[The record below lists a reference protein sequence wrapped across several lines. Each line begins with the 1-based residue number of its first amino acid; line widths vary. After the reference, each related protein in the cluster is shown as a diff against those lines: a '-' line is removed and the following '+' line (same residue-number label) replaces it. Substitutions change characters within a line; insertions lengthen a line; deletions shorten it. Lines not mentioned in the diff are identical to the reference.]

1 MRPQDDRRARPA
13 DAADP
18 NSDRATELERLIA
31 IVDLDLGFE
40 SPAQALDR
48 LHAYVEESPD
58 LSPEDRFAV
67 SWRMARCLVQL
78 GKMEEGRAA
87 VRAALDDAPG
97 STPTNERARALLIAA
112 KAALEL
118 GQLSAARADATAA
131 LEELGEGSLQQE
143 AGLARNLLGTADI
156 RAGQTDLAK
165 EHFEKALEV
174 FRKLGD
180 LQRLAGCYT
189 NLGNLHKL
197 RCDWERAAEH
207 YNVAYYLAS
216 TLGEHTTVVSAA
228 QNLGIVLSK
237 TGRYGEA
244 KASFER
250 GLKLAIETGDATRT
264 MRARLALAKLSRAV
278 LMTEQAR
285 AALDECRPAE
295 GHLLPERERCL
306 LLLEEARL
314 NLVEERLDEAD
325 RLAGQFRMRVEAM
338 APRGDLMVEVLLLEA
353 DMAALAGRWEDA
365 GRSAARALEL
375 ARDDRDRAQEERA
388 LLRQATV
395 WARTGRLGEAGAA
408 LAGLCDRHRSR
419 AEVPAL
425 ATTHGELGR
434 IALDV
439 QGDPEAALIQFLQAA
454 EVLRRIDAGRPLAL
468 VECDR
473 VECLIR
479 LGRRDD
485 ARTRIESLR
494 RLCTETE
501 PFAILAR
508 RVELLDESLR
518 TTEGVS
524 AGDEGPDGLEVH
536 ERLEGIL
543 DMGGSAWE
551 RLPEILMLLREA
563 LDLDVTM
570 LARPN
575 EKGLEI
581 IASSGI
587 ESERGRR
594 ATGPERFGLEGIR
607 LDGLA
612 LKPIV
617 SAGSPE
623 RPISRFTIPIAVRGR
638 THLLHFERKLDRGRG
653 AMSRAERNYAMLL
666 AAEIT
671 RALDLATQDP
681 EERKLT
687 QGIALA
693 DVITQDSKMIA
704 LLELIRRI
712 GDTDLTVLLQG
723 ETGTGKKLFA
733 HAIHRASARRNRPI
747 VTVDCAALPDSLLEA
762 ELFGYRK
769 GAFTGA
775 TQDRNGLLA
784 EAAGGTIF
792 LDEID
797 KSGITV
803 QRRFLHLLDSGEIR
817 PVGST
822 SYLRLDVR
830 IICATSCPDLR
841 SEVAEGRFLKD
852 LYYRLNDISIE
863 IPPLR
868 DRHDDILL
876 LAGCFVESFAAQS
889 GRKIRGMSGGFRRSL
904 LDHDWP
910 GNVRELEK
918 SIRRA
923 VTLADD
929 DVVLT
934 PELLPREV
942 LEGREETAE
951 PAGDDLRN
959 KVELFERRAI
969 ERALQVCDG
978 NKSRAAALLGLSRK
992 GLKGKMA
999 RFRIGRTPIGD

>member
-1 MRPQDDRRARPA
+1 MNPQGDSRAHRPA
-13 DAADP
+13 AADP
-18 NSDRATELERLIA
+18 MLDRATELERLIA

-40 SPAQALDR
+40 SPAQALER
-48 LHAYVEESPD
+48 LQAYLEGSPD
-58 LSPEDRFAV
+58 LSPEDRFV
-67 SWRMARCLVQL
+67 ISWRMARCLVRL
-78 GKMEEGRAA
+78 GKMDEGRNV
-87 VRAALDDAPG
+87 VRAALDDAPR
-97 STPTNERARALLIAA
+97 STPTVERARALLVAA

-118 GQLSAARADATAA
+118 GHLPSARADATAA
-131 LEELGEGSLQQE
+131 LEAMGDGSLQQE
-143 AGLARNLLGTADI
+143 AGQARNLLGTAAM
-156 RAGQTDLAK
+156 RSGQPDLAK

-174 FRKLGD
+174 FRKIGD
-180 LQRLAGCYT
+180 LQRLAGCYM
-189 NLGNLHKL
+189 NLHKL

-207 YNVAYYLAS
+207 YNVAYYLGT
-216 TLGEHTTVVSAA
+216 TLGEHTTVAGAA

-250 GLKLAIETGDATRT
+250 GLKMAIETGDATRT
-264 MRARLALAKLSRAV
+264 LRARLALAKLSRAM
-278 LMTEQAR
+278 LLTDRAR
-285 AALDECRPAE
+285 AMLRDCRPVD
-295 GHLLPERERCL
+295 GQQLPEREHCL

-314 NLVEERLDEAD
+314 NLVEQRPEDAEELSRLL
-325 RLAGQFRMRVEAM
+325 RVRVEAM

-353 DMAALAGRWEDA
+353 DMAASDGRWEVA
-365 GRSAARALEL
+365 GESATRALEL

-388 LLRQATV
+388 LLRLATV

-408 LAGLCDRHRSR
+408 LAGLCDRHRGR
-419 AEVPAL
+419 GEMPAL
-425 ATTHGELGR
+425 ASAHGELGR

-439 QGDPEAALIQFLQAA
+439 QGDPEVALMQSLQAA
-454 EVLRRIDAGRPLAL
+454 EVLRRIDAPRPLAL
-468 VECDR
+468 VESDR
-473 VECLIR
+473 AECLIR
-479 LGRRDD
+479 IGRTAD
-485 ARTRIESLR
+485 ARAQLDSLR
-494 RLCTETE
+494 RLCTDPE
-501 PFAILAR
+501 PFPILAR
-508 RVELLDESLR
+508 RIAELDEGLR
-518 TTEGVS
+518 ASEGLLAETEV
-524 AGDEGPDGLEVH
+524 PDGLEVH

-543 DMGGSAWE
+543 AAAGSAWE
-551 RLPEILMLLREA
+551 RLPEILSLLREA
-563 LDLDVTM
+563 LDLDAAM
-570 LARPN
+570 LARPTV
-575 EKGLEI
+575 KGLEI
-581 IASSGI
+581 IASSGV
-587 ESERGRR
+587 ESDRRRR
-594 ATGPERFGLEGIR
+594 ASGADPFGLEGIR
-607 LDGLA
+607 FDGA
-612 LKPIV
+612 APKPIV
-617 SAGSPE
+617 GAGSAE
-623 RPISRFTIPIAVRGR
+623 RPVGRLTIPISVRGR
-638 THLLHFERKLDRGRG
+638 AHLLHLERKLERGRV

-681 EERKLT
+681 EERRLT

-693 DVITQDSKMIA
+693 DVITQNAKMIA

-712 GDTDLTVLLQG
+712 GDTDLCVLLQG

-733 HAIHRASARRNRPI
+733 HAIHRASARRGRPI

-784 EAAGGTIF
+784 EATGGTIF

-797 KSGITV
+797 KSGISV

-822 SYLRLDVR
+822 SYMRLDVR
-830 IICATSCPDLR
+830 IICATSCSDLR
-841 SEVAEGRFLKD
+841 TEVAEGRFLKD

-876 LAGCFVESFAAQS
+876 LAGSFVESFAAQA
-889 GRKIRGMSGGFRRSL
+889 GRRIRGMSSAFRRAL

-918 SIRRA
+918 AVRRA

-929 DVVLT
+929 DTVLT
-934 PELLPREV
+934 PDLLPREV

-951 PAGDDLRN
+951 PAGDELRSR
-959 KVELFERRAI
+959 VELFERRAI
-969 ERALQVCDG
+969 ERALQACDG